1 MKTIVKIL
9 LAVLCVLAVLLTA
22 GALWL
27 RVMHRTQAVSAAHGV
42 KIPVVRD
49 PGEAE
54 ADMERMNRQCA
65 EEAVENNY
73 AKYLPDVRV
82 AEMKIFDVEKTG
94 TEAAAYVILAAEE
107 FVSFGGKAY
116 SMSGVSGEA
125 IVRYTLP
132 DKKLTEIEW
141 SEDGAGH
148 EKWVREHFTREA
160 LKAREAY
167 LKGEGG
173 GRTDLGQKLDQK
185 AEKELGVP
193 VEQKNLL
200 MIDLDKGTYEIIE
213 TIESGDTPE
222 TYKFDTRVL
231 ERGTLEKKD

>member
-1 MKTIVKIL
+1 MKTVVKVLLAILCL
-9 LAVLCVLAVLLTA
+9 LAVLLAA

-49 PGEAE
+49 PGIAE
-54 ADMERMNRQCA
+54 ADMERMNKQCA

-82 AEMKIFDVEKTG
+82 AEMQIFDVEKTG

-148 EKWVREHFTREA
+148 EKWVRKHFTKKA
-160 LKAREAY
+160 LAERDVWV
-167 LKGEGG
+167 KGEGG
-173 GRTDLGQKLDQK
+173 GRTRLGQKLDQK
-185 AEKELGVP
+185 AEKLLGVP
-193 VEQKNLL
+193 VEQENLL

-222 TYKFDTRVL
+222 TYKFDTKVL
-231 ERGTLEKKD
+231 DKGTLTKKD